1 MTLDEL
7 EQLMRFIQ
15 DCDDYLLGK
24 VHSRTV
30 ADIAEAAAKRAVKE
44 RKQNL
49 LDRLSE
55 EGLRIEV
62 NV

>member
-15 DCDDYLLGK
+15 DCDDYLQDR